1 METVDEATYYLAD
14 GEGILVRP
22 IRESDLPAM
31 EWDGEYTHF
40 RQLYADHFAAS
51 RLGTTL
57 IYIAETLEGKMIGQV
72 FIQLYSRNS
81 DVADGRH
88 RAYLFSFRI
97 KPEYRSQGIGS
108 FMLQFV
114 EDQLLLRGFDSIR
127 LNVARAN
134 VRARKLYE
142 RLDYRVIGSDPGL
155 WRYQD
160 HLGEWHTVHEPAWK
174 MLKKLR

>member
-1 METVDEATYYLAD
+1 MEIVNQATYYLAD

-40 RQLYADHFAAS
+40 RQLYADHYAAS

-57 IYIAETLEGKMIGQV
+57 IYIAETLEGKMVGQV
-72 FIQLYSRNS
+72 FIQLTSRNS
-81 DVADGRH
+81 EVADGLH
-88 RAYLFSFRI
+88 RAYLFSFRV

-127 LNVARAN
+127 LNVHAPTYVPASSTNGMATALSGRTRGFGAIKIIGGMAQRA
-134 VRARKLYE
+134 
-142 RLDYRVIGSDPGL
+142 
-155 WRYQD
+155 
-160 HLGEWHTVHEPAWK
+160 
-174 MLKKLR
+174 